1 MFALA
6 KKITAL
12 QAATKKQQKEMTPN
26 CFTHTRC
33 SQGVISIRSWYLAS
47 LINLSFFGFRC
58 AFKNDVLS

>member
-1 MFALA
+1 MFAWA
-6 KKITAL
+6 KKNNRLTGGNE
-12 QAATKKQQKEMTPN
+12 KQQKEMTPN

-58 AFKNDVLS
+58 VFQK